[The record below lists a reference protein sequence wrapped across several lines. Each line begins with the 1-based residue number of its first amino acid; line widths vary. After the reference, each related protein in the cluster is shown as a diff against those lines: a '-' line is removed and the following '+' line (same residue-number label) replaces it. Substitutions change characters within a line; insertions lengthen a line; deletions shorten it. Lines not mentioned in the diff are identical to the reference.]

1 MAGDWGTVRAL
12 LRALDMEYML
22 GPNLSEGRIELMH
35 GPSEGAKCPAGFLVP
50 RIEGT
55 AYVLFI

>member
-22 GPNLSEGRIELMH
+22 GSNLSEGRIELMH
-35 GPSEGAKCPAGFLVP
+35 GPSKGTECPVGFLVP